1 MEELFAPPA
10 ENWRSLAPAYLRLR
24 RLSVVLNYGLPTVAL
39 VLLFGWLWSWWAALA
54 VGTAG
59 ICVLIIRLLRQPALV
74 RSWGYTERDTD
85 LCIKHGLWFRSMV
98 IVPYG
103 RMQAVEIEA
112 GPIAQHFGVTT
123 VTLVTASASSNA
135 RIPGLNP
142 QVAEHLRDRMLA
154 MAERKDAGL

>member
-1 MEELFAPPA
+1 MD
-10 ENWRSLAPAYLRLR
+10 PAYVRLR
-24 RLSVVLNYGLPTVAL
+24 QLSVMLDYGLTTLAL
-39 VLLFGWLWSWWAALA
+39 VLLFGWLWSWWVALG
-54 VGTAG
+54 VGVAG
-59 ICVLIIRLLRQPALV
+59 ICVLIVRLLRQPALV

-112 GPIAQHFGVTT
+112 GPIAQRFGLTT

-142 QVAEHLRDRMLA
+142 QVAEQLRDRMLT